1 MSKLISDFSADS
13 VTFSEIKKT
22 ARGGKYILLSDSG
35 REMYIQFPSLN
46 APFGISEPND
56 QAKEYSLNLS
66 LTDEVIDKLRELE
79 EKVLVHVSENSK
91 ELFGKTVDKS
101 VLEDM
106 LFNPIIK
113 KAKDDK
119 YAPTMKLKVSSGEGK
134 YVADFY
140 KNSTEKVPI
149 SDIKKGSKI
158 ESIVRVGQ
166 VWFIGGKFG
175 ISLKLEQ
182 AKVHM
187 NSKISGYAFKDDE
200 DDQIDIPDDVSN

>member
-1 MSKLISDFSADS
+1 MTKLISDFSADS
-13 VTFSEIKKT
+13 VNFSEIKKN
-22 ARGGKYILLSDSG
+22 ARGGKYILLSDAG
-35 REMYIQFPSLN
+35 REIYIQFPALN
-46 APFGISEPND
+46 APFGISEPNE
-56 QAKEYSLNLS
+56 QAKDYSVNLS
-66 LTDEVIDKLRELE
+66 LTDEVTEKLRALELR
-79 EKVLVHVSENSK
+79 VLDYVSENSK

-113 KAKDDK
+113 KAKDEK

-134 YVADFY
+134 YVADFF
-140 KNSTEKVPI
+140 KNSTEKVNI
-149 SDIKKGSKI
+149 SDIKKGTKI

-187 NSKISGYAFKDDE
+187 NSKLSGYAFKDDE
-200 DDQIDIPDDVSN
+200 EDQIDIPDDMSN